1 MSTGGLFD
9 RSRFRVADLQ
19 IFEVSRNSEELSLE
33 AEHYPNPDLV
43 CYHWE
48 RMTSL
53 QFSCDSLLTTTS
65 ATPLLGCYTSA
76 ALDDGI
82 RHLRLQ
88 QCWEIAIQHMTYVF
102 CSIQH
107 SLVILAPPPSVC
119 MRRRSCVVFRLY
131 KGHLSS
137 YNPVS
142 YVQMSTC
149 SNSS

>member
-53 QFSCDSLLTTTS
+53 QFSSCDSLLTTTS

-131 KGHLSS
+131 
-137 YNPVS
+137 
-142 YVQMSTC
+142 
-149 SNSS
+149 